1 VSARPK
7 LTFVAALATLFA
19 ALSLSAAF
27 DDGSWF
33 WPVVATTAA
42 AALGCALG
50 RRIGLPRLVVPL
62 LGLAAVIVVVT
73 WLDARD
79 VAVFGLF
86 PGPGALRA
94 LDELAREGFEGI
106 RRYTTPAPTDPG
118 LVMLAAFGVGAV
130 AVIVDTLAVGYRSA
144 ALAGAPLLILYAVP
158 LTVVRGGVPIIL
170 FLFAAVGWLALML
183 AEGRERL
190 AGWGRALGR
199 RSQKEDDPLTYTPPE
214 PLGVVGRR
222 IGAAAMGLAIVVP
235 VLMPWAGS
243 SLFKGSG
250 GGTGPGG
257 GGSGGQVNR
266 LSPTVQLGGWLT
278 QKTEV
283 TLLKYTST
291 DTNPEYF
298 RVVTLDSFDGKQWV
312 QAKQVPAGNAED
324 SLPDPSSGL
333 GGSEVQT
340 QIDDVALNQTW
351 LPVPYPGG
359 AISGLTGG
367 WSYDENTLDV
377 FSNGRASTSGQHYS
391 VISHRV
397 DPTAAQLRATQPPP
411 LEQLQQYLKL
421 PDNIPGLVRDTEQRI
436 VADKPTEYD
445 KALALQQFFVDP
457 KNGFTYTTT
466 PTIPGNP
473 LVGFLTKRQGFCQ
486 QYAGTY
492 AVMARLAGLPTRIEV
507 GFSPGS
513 EPDRQNRRTITNKNA
528 HAWPE
533 VYFAGYGWIR
543 FEPTA
548 GTVPLGIR
556 QPDYA
561 PAPGQAGQGPQA
573 QGEHSGPNTK
583 LQQDL
588 SNPNNNDTTPVNPP
602 NLKTASATQEPAS
615 FPWALTIAL
624 VALVLLLMPA
634 AARFVR
640 RRRRLTPVPS
650 GTPPDQARERVRVAW
665 LEVAETA
672 IDLHDV
678 WPAARTPRRTAD
690 WVAGL
695 GLPADASA
703 AGYRLARA
711 VERSRY
717 APAGVDVLA
726 GTDPAADARAVCRA
740 LEAGA
745 SRRERWRARFIPV
758 SVLARLSEASADVLD
773 WLDDAGARLRSRL
786 RRMVGRRHVATDA

>member
-33 WPVVATTAA
+33 WPVVAAIAA

-50 RRIGLPRLVVPL
+50 RRLGLPRLVVPL
-62 LGLAAVIVVVT
+62 LGLAAVIIAVT
-73 WLDARD
+73 WMDARD
-79 VAVFGLF
+79 VAVFGFF

-94 LDELAREGFEGI
+94 LDALASEGFDGI

-118 LVMLAAFGVGAV
+118 LVMLAALGVGFV

-158 LTVVRGGVPIIL
+158 LTVVRGGVPILL
-170 FLFAAVGWLALML
+170 FLFAAVGWLTLML

-250 GGTGPGG
+250 GEGAGN
-257 GGSGGQVNR
+257 GGSGGGQVNR
-266 LSPTVQLGGWLT
+266 LSPMVQLGGWLN

-291 DTNPEYF
+291 VTDPEYF
-298 RVVTLDSFDGKQWV
+298 RVVTDDTFDGKQWV
-312 QAKQVPAGNAED
+312 QAKQQPAGNVRELRDDNTTGATG
-324 SLPDPSSGL
+324 P
-333 GGSEVQT
+333 EVQT
-340 QIDDVALNQTW
+340 NVDVVALNQTW

-359 AISGLTGG
+359 SISGLSGG
-367 WSYDENTLDV
+367 WSYDGDTFDV
-377 FSNGRASTSGQHYS
+377 FSNGRASTIGQHYA
-391 VISHRV
+391 VLTQHV
-397 DPTAAQLRATQPPP
+397 APTDGQLRAADPPP
-411 LEQLQQYLKL
+411 TDQLEQYLQL
-421 PDNIPGLVRDTEQRI
+421 PDNIPALVRQRTQQI
-436 VADKPTEYD
+436 VQGKTTEYD
-445 KALALQQFFVDP
+445 KALALQDYFLDP
-457 KNGFTYTTT
+457 KNGFSYRTD
-466 PTIPGNP
+466 PDIPGNP
-473 LVGFLTKRQGFCQ
+473 LVGFLTKKQGFCQ
-486 QYAGTY
+486 QFAGTY
-492 AVMARLAGLPTRIEV
+492 AVMARLAGLPTRLEV

-533 VYFAGYGWIR
+533 VYFSGYGWIR

-548 GTVPLGIR
+548 SAPSGVR
-556 QPDYA
+556 QPGYA
-561 PAPGQAGQGPQA
+561 LAPGTKPPTQGT
-573 QGEHSGPNTK
+573 GEHSGPNNR
-583 LQQDL
+583 LEQDL
-588 SNPNNNDTTPVNPP
+588 SNEQGASSPVNIP
-602 NLKTASATQEPAS
+602 NQKTPTATAEPAS
-615 FPWALTIAL
+615 FPWALVIAV
-624 VALVLLLMPA
+624 VAVVLLLMPA
-634 AARFVR
+634 VARVVR

-650 GTPPDQARERVRVAW
+650 GVPPDEARERVRVAW

-672 IDLHDV
+672 VDLHDV

-695 GLPADASA
+695 GLPSDAAA
-703 AGYRLARA
+703 AGHRLARA

-717 APAGVDVLA
+717 APVGVDVLA
-726 GTDPAADARAVCRA
+726 GTDPAADARAVCKA
-740 LEAGA
+740 LESAA
-745 SRRERWRARFIPV
+745 TRRERWRARFIPV
-758 SVLARLSEASADVLD
+758 SVLARLSEAFADVLD
-773 WLDDAGARLRSRL
+773 WLDDTGARLRSRL
-786 RRMVGRRHVATDA
+786 RRTFSRRAVPTDA